1 MHLLKSALDIH
12 CCTIL
17 YVWGPWYPSHGL
29 FVKLGPNFLIICML
43 ILTFIPP
50 PHPYQCFLRKILAFF
65 ILKNM
70 IFTHAKDFWRKKT
83 QICQLLK
90 NKNLNCQISIR
101 LSIQSFFILSISWF
115 WQILLTPPPPHL
127 CTPKGK
133 KISQKRKKIQNFPKF
148 LIKEIVILR
157 LKI

>member
-12 CCTIL
+12 CCTIW

-115 WQILLTPPPPHL
+115 WQLLLGGRRRPRGGGPREKILV
-127 CTPKGK
+127 K
-133 KISQKRKKIQNFPKF
+133 KEKKSKIFPSF
-148 LIKEIVILR
+148 W
-157 LKI
+157 